1 MSNVAMEGAVGAG
14 AHLQMELPTGH
25 ISIQLDAGSRRTDI
39 TDYIGFAARD
49 NAKRGYLFVSKV
61 LGKHYPVA
69 PSRMRA
75 VHDELAG
82 LLDVADTES
91 VVFVGMAETATGLG
105 HGVFEAF
112 KRNQP
117 DVAALYVHSTRYWMD
132 EKTLTFEEGH
142 SHAPNL
148 CLHLPQDPASMQQ
161 LRGCSVLV
169 LVDDE
174 LSTGNTFVNLA
185 QEYRSHFPQIE
196 RIHVLT
202 LCDFSGGRARDV
214 IQQGAALAQ
223 VDVSALFRGSHSFR
237 ASGAALASPQASAQ
251 PRCFRYPQLTGNFGR
266 RPVSA
271 ALVIADVQGE
281 RIVREALQ
289 GKQSVRM
296 VGTGEFMHAAFVLG
310 GWLEQ
315 RGFDVRVQS
324 TTRSP
329 IMPGHGD
336 IHSVVP
342 LADHYQ
348 EGVPN
353 FFYND
358 GLFRNDQTLVCCEG
372 VANASTQALAAALN
386 ARIVEFRCE
395 GGCVELSVL

>member
-1 MSNVAMEGAVGAG
+1 MNNVAMEGTINDS
-14 AHLQMELPTGH
+14 AHLQMSLPTGH
-25 ISIQLDAGSRRTDI
+25 IAIHLDADSRRRDI
-39 TDYIGFAARD
+39 GDYIGFAARD

-82 LLDVADTES
+82 LLNVAKDDA
-91 VVFVGMAETATGLG
+91 VVFIGMAETATGLG

-112 KRNQP
+112 KRKHP
-117 DVAALYVHSTRYWMD
+117 EVAALYVHSTRYWMD
-132 EKTLTFEEGH
+132 EQTLTFEEGH

-148 CLHLPQDPASMQQ
+148 CLHLPQDPPGIDQ
-161 LRGCSVLV
+161 LSNCNVLV

-185 QEYRSHFPQIE
+185 QEYRRRFPRIRRIE
-196 RIHVLT
+196 VLT
-202 LCDFSGGRARDV
+202 LCDFSGGRAREV
-214 IQQGAALAQ
+214 IRHGAALAQ
-223 VDVSALFRGSHSFR
+223 VEVSALFRGRHSFL
-237 ASGAALASPQASAQ
+237 ASGAALSAPQASAQ
-251 PRCFRYPQLTGNFGR
+251 PRCFRYPQLTGDFGR
-266 RPVSA
+266 RPVAA
-271 ALVIADVQGE
+271 ALVVSDVQGE
-281 RIVREALQ
+281 RVVREALH
-289 GKQSVRM
+289 GSESVRM

-315 RGFDVRVQS
+315 RGFEVRVQS

-336 IHSVVP
+336 IQSVVA

-358 GLFRNDQTLVCCEG
+358 SLFRNDQTLVCCEG
-372 VANASTQALAAALN
+372 AANASTQALAAALS
-386 ARIVEFRCE
+386 ARIVEFTFKGE
-395 GGCVELSVL
+395 SVELSVL